1 MKRAKR
7 RRVNRRVEQKASFT
21 DRLRPL
27 KSGLRSFVL
36 MAALA
41 GIGFGLYELRD
52 HVRMDDGLILDTV
65 EISGQYR
72 ASKDEILMYSGLE
85 RGLPLL
91 EVDLE
96 KVARAVRAHPWVK
109 NVTVRRQLV
118 DKITIKVWEHQ
129 PAFLAS
135 IDKLYVVSEEFQIF
149 KQYTGRDVLD
159 LPVITGLDEKS
170 PRAHFAQAMELL
182 DGLTNY
188 RDSLGD
194 VGEIR
199 FDPTLGWSVVLE
211 SVRLSP
217 GFTLHLGKTPKR
229 ELALA
234 EVLMEALNKQGL
246 NPAEIWLDSELK
258 SNRIPLRIRSRSS
271 NSISN
276 SLIAE
281 AG

>member
-7 RRVNRRVEQKASFT
+7 RRVNRRVEQKTSFT
-21 DRLRPL
+21 DRVRPL
-27 KSGLRSFVL
+27 KSGLRTLVL
-36 MAALA
+36 MVALA
-41 GIGFGLYELRD
+41 GGGFGLYELRD
-52 HVRMDDGLILDTV
+52 HLRMDDGLILDVV
-65 EISGQYR
+65 EVSGHYR
-72 ASKDEILMYSGLE
+72 ASEEEILMYSGLE

-91 EVDLE
+91 DVDLE
-96 KVARAVRAHPWVK
+96 KVARAVRAHPWVQ

-118 DKITIKVWEHQ
+118 DKITIKIWEHQ

-135 IDKLYVVSEEFQIF
+135 IDKLYVVSDDYHIF

-159 LPVITGLDEKS
+159 LPVISGLNEKS
-170 PRAHFAQAMELL
+170 PRAHFAKAMELL
-182 DGLTNY
+182 QGLKSY
-188 RDSLGD
+188 QDSLGD

-199 FDPTLGWSVVLE
+199 FDDTLGWSIVFE
-211 SVRLSP
+211 SAHLSP
-217 GFTLHLGKTPKR
+217 GFTLHLGKKPKR

-234 EVLMEALNKQGL
+234 EMLMEALNKEGL
-246 NPAEIWLDSELK
+246 NPAEIWLNSELD
-258 SNRIPLRIRSRSS
+258 SNRIPLRIRSRSN

>member
-7 RRVNRRVEQKASFT
+7 RRVNRRVEQRTSFT
-21 DRLRPL
+21 DRVRPL
-27 KSGLRSFVL
+27 KSGLSSFVV
-36 MAALA
+36 MAVLA
-41 GIGFGLYELRD
+41 GSGFGIYEFRD
-52 HVRMDDGLILDTV
+52 HFSMDDGLILDTV

-72 ASKDEILMYSGLE
+72 ASEEEILMYSGLE
-85 RGLPLL
+85 RGSPLL

-109 NVTVRRQLV
+109 HVTVRRQLV

-135 IDKLYVVSEEFQIF
+135 IDKLYVVSDEHQIF
-149 KQYTGRDVLD
+149 KQYTERDILD
-159 LPVITGLDEKS
+159 LPVVSGLSEKS
-170 PRAHFAQAMELL
+170 PRAQFAKAMDLL
-182 DGLTNY
+182 EKLQDY
-188 RDSLGD
+188 RDSLGN

-199 FDPTLGWSVVLE
+199 FDDTLGWSVVFE
-211 SVRLSP
+211 SARLSP
-217 GFTLHLGKTPKR
+217 GFTLHLGTRPKR

-234 EVLMEALNKQGL
+234 EVLMEALSKQGL
-246 NPAEIWLDSELK
+246 NPAEIWLDSELE
-258 SNRIPLRIRSRSS
+258 SHRIPLRIRSRSN

>member
-7 RRVNRRVEQKASFT
+7 RRVNRRVEQKVSFT
-21 DRLRPL
+21 ERLKPL
-27 KSGLRSFVL
+27 KSGLRTLAL
-36 MAALA
+36 MATLA
-41 GIGFGLYELRD
+41 GGGFGIYELRD
-52 HVRMDDGLILDTV
+52 HLRMDDRLILDTV

-72 ASKDEILMYSGLE
+72 ASEEEILMYSGLE

-91 EVDLE
+91 EVDLD

-109 NVTVRRQLV
+109 HVTVRRQLV
-118 DKITIKVWEHQ
+118 DKISIKVWEHQ

-135 IDKLYVVSEEFQIF
+135 IDKLYVVSDEYRIF
-149 KQYTGRDVLD
+149 KQYSGRDILD
-159 LPVITGLDEKS
+159 LPVISGLNEKS
-170 PRAHFAQAMELL
+170 PRAHFEKAMALL
-182 DGLTNY
+182 EGVKGY

-199 FDPTLGWSVVLE
+199 FDETLGWSVVFE
-211 SVRLSP
+211 SARLSP
-217 GFTLHLGKTPKR
+217 GFTLHLGKKPNR

-234 EVLMEALNKQGL
+234 EMLMEALGKQGL
-246 NPAEIWLDSELK
+246 NPAEIWLDSELE
-258 SNRIPLRIRSRSS
+258 SNRIPLRIRSRSN

>member
-1 MKRAKR
+1 MKRANR
-7 RRVNRRVEQKASFT
+7 RRVNRRVEQKKSLS
-21 DRLRPL
+21 DRVRPL
-27 KSGLRSFVL
+27 KSGVRSLLIAF
-36 MAALA
+36 ALVGA
-41 GIGFGLYELRD
+41 GLSVYEFRD
-52 HVRMDDGLILDTV
+52 HLKVDDGLILNTV

-72 ASKDEILMYSGLE
+72 ASEEEILMYSGLE
-85 RGLPLL
+85 RGLALL
-91 EVDLE
+91 EVDLD

-109 NVTVRRQLV
+109 HVTVRRQLV

-135 IDKLYVVSEEFQIF
+135 IDKLYVVSDEFLIF
-149 KQYTGRDVLD
+149 KQFTGRDVLD
-159 LPVITGLDEKS
+159 LPVVSGLTEKS
-170 PRAHFAQAMELL
+170 PRAHFTTAQKLL
-182 DGLTNY
+182 DGLLGY
-188 RDSLGD
+188 RDTLGD
-194 VGEIR
+194 VGEVR
-199 FDPTLGWSVVLE
+199 FDPTLGWSVVFE
-211 SVRLSP
+211 SASLSP

-234 EVLMEALNKQGL
+234 EMLMEALNKQGVS
-246 NPAEIWLDSELK
+246 PAEIWLDSEHE